1 MRKHFLPIIMLTL
14 IFIGTLTNGAS
25 ASDIQ
30 WQIRWMDNGTLQEQV
45 RVLEPDIIPEDSSW
59 QRSKE
64 GDQFVLRREVKNW
77 SSYQELQYRLPL
89 QVKQKNYIVFK
100 QVEVGIDNGQSKELF
115 QQLKGSKSLDLT
127 LYVPGIIIGNSADNA
142 DESNATWAFS
152 DSAELLQE
160 TSLLKVI
167 TVDGL
172 ILGIEILVAGLLI
185 ILIKFFRR
193 LKKVDQI
200 IEEEYSLTKI
210 NPSDQKE
217 GEQQ

>member
-1 MRKHFLPIIMLTL
+1 MLTL

>member
-1 MRKHFLPIIMLTL
+1 MLTL

-77 SSYQELQYRLPL
+77 SSYQELQHRLPL

-127 LYVPGIIIGNSADNA
+127 LNVPGIIIGNSADNA